1 MSNDIS
7 LGRLELVELR
17 DQWLHE
23 VKFDGR
29 RAQLHKAG
37 DDDERLFP
45 VGAHDDVADL
55 DAGEQAGE
63 RRSLDPRAR

>member
-1 MSNDIS
+1 VSNDIS

-23 VKFDGR
+23 VKFDGW

-37 DDDERLFP
+37 DDDERLST
-45 VGAHDDVADL
+45 G
-55 DAGEQAGE
+55 QIW
-63 RRSLDPRAR
+63 